1 MTRDRSRKKA
11 IRARMAARGEPYS
24 VAARKLAASR
34 GDDAAVCRA
43 VIACANNTLAA
54 PSARLEVRLDTEFIR
69 LKPRE
74 RRRPGPLGRLTRFAA
89 KAAWQ
94 RIAPG
99 VDAADLREAFKHLL
113 GEGFIEPAAGRY
125 LIDYG
130 DYAQMFVDG
139 KRFGGQSGQPLR
151 PRNRDRGTPDQLG
164 DPLTVLALMREAAG
178 ARHVGD
184 ETVRE
189 TICRMITVRA
199 GSSELTVWI
208 DDKYIRRIQS
218 EDRASKGDSS
228 VSRRRRLE
236 LWDFGVSLDS
246 LDWSRLPSFRLFCGE
261 SPSNRRRPSTRR
273 TAKRR
278 RQAGA
283 ADQGPRDVRAG
294 R

>member
-1 MTRDRSRKKA
+1 MTRDRARKKA

-24 VAARKLAASR
+24 VAARKLGPNR
-34 GDDAAVCRA
+34 EDDAAVGRA
-43 VIACANNTLAA
+43 VIACANGTLAA
-54 PSARLEVRLDTEFIR
+54 RSARIEVRVDTEFIR
-69 LKPRE
+69 SHRRE

-99 VDAADLREAFKHLL
+99 VDGADLRDAFKHLL

-130 DYAQMFVDG
+130 DYAQMLVDG

-151 PRNRDRGTPDQLG
+151 PRNRDRGAPDQLG
-164 DPLTVLALMREAAG
+164 DPLTVLRLMQEVAA

-189 TICRMITVRA
+189 TLCRMVTVRA
-199 GSSELTVWI
+199 GSSEFTVWI
-208 DDKYIRRIQS
+208 DHEHIRRIQS
-218 EDRASKGDSS
+218 EDRASKQGSS
-228 VSRRRRLE
+228 LTRRRTLE

-246 LDWSRLPSFRLFCGE
+246 LDWSRLPSFR
-261 SPSNRRRPSTRR
+261 
-273 TAKRR
+273 
-278 RQAGA
+278 
-283 ADQGPRDVRAG
+283 
-294 R
+294 